1 MPTSTKSSKS
11 SSKKRKEPSST
22 AARHGRPTSRVTK
35 AGARKSQSDT
45 KKPKG
50 EGSSLAPPF
59 LLKLYDMVT
68 QAATDEVVQW
78 AVGGSA
84 LMVTDVQTFTAK
96 LLPVYFKHS
105 SMRSFTRQLNNY
117 GFSRE
122 SELGSEATTN
132 SVVFAHPSFREGQRH
147 RLAEIKRGA
156 PRSDASASGA
166 TSAVKEEEG
175 AAEEDDDAAEEA
187 AARAAAARLLGVG
200 GASAE
205 EVAAAAAAAAA
216 AEADG
221 EEAADDD
228 DEDAEQANAMRKEMQ
243 VVQVQINEVE
253 SAVKASSALAREARR
268 AHRLRRRPSALSA
281 APGAEQGGAGEP
293 GGSGAERVAGG
304 ARRAM

>member
-1 MPTSTKSSKS
+1 MASWPCT
-11 SSKKRKEPSST
+11 
-22 AARHGRPTSRVTK
+22 
-35 AGARKSQSDT
+35 
-45 KKPKG
+45 
-50 EGSSLAPPF
+50 PPF
-59 LLKLYDMVT
+59 LPPLKLYDMVT
-68 QAATDEVVQW
+68 QAATDEVTQW

-166 TSAVKEEEG
+166 TSAVEEEG

-187 AARAAAARLLGVG
+187 AARA
-200 GASAE
+200 
-205 EVAAAAAAAAA
+205 
-216 AEADG
+216 
-221 EEAADDD
+221 
-228 DEDAEQANAMRKEMQ
+228 
-243 VVQVQINEVE
+243 
-253 SAVKASSALAREARR
+253 
-268 AHRLRRRPSALSA
+268 RRRRGCSASA
-281 APGAEQGGAGEP
+281 APAP
-293 GGSGAERVAGG
+293 RRSPPPPPPPPPPRRT
-304 ARRAM
+304 ARRRRTTTTRTPSGRTRCGRRCRWCRCRSTRSRAR

>member
-11 SSKKRKEPSST
+11 SSKKRKEPSTGDGEKKPAEKKPSE
-22 AARHGRPTSRVTK
+22 
-35 AGARKSQSDT
+35 

-175 AAEEDDDAAEEA
+175 AAEEDDDAAE
-187 AARAAAARLLGVG
+187 
-200 GASAE
+200 
-205 EVAAAAAAAAA
+205 
-216 AEADG
+216 ADG

-253 SAVKASSALAREARR
+253 SAVKASSALHEKLDELIAFVG
-268 AHRLRRRPSALSA
+268 AHPHFQQHQEPSKVAQGSQA
-281 APGAEQGGAGEP
+281 AQAQ
-293 GGSGAERVAGG
+293 SV
-304 ARRAM
+304 

>member
-1 MPTSTKSSKS
+1 MPTTKSSKS

-22 AARHGRPTSRVTK
+22 GDGDKKPAEKKPSE
-35 AGARKSQSDT
+35 

-156 PRSDASASGA
+156 PPTR
-166 TSAVKEEEG
+166 
-175 AAEEDDDAAEEA
+175 
-187 AARAAAARLLGVG
+187 ARAARPPPSKRRRAPPRRTTTPPREAARERQRRRGCS
-200 GASAE
+200 ASA
-205 EVAAAAAAAAA
+205 APAPRRSPPPPPPPPPPRRTARR
-216 AEADG
+216 
-221 EEAADDD
+221 AADDD

-253 SAVKASSALAREARR
+253 SAVKASSALHEKLDELIASSAPIRTFSSTRSRAGAR
-268 AHRLRRRPSALSA
+268 P
-281 APGAEQGGAGEP
+281 GEP
-293 GGSGAERVAGG
+293 GGSGAG
-304 ARRAM
+304 A

>member
-1 MPTSTKSSKS
+1 MYGVAVRMPKAERRSSRRGRSAHQAESEFLLSLAVVAVAESEFLPPVVVVAMPTSTKSSKS
-11 SSKKRKEPSST
+11 SSKKRKEPSTGDGEKKPAEKKPSE
-22 AARHGRPTSRVTK
+22 
-35 AGARKSQSDT
+35 

-187 AARAAAARLLGVG
+187 AARAAAARYP
-200 GASAE
+200 
-205 EVAAAAAAAAA
+205 
-216 AEADG
+216 
-221 EEAADDD
+221 
-228 DEDAEQANAMRKEMQ
+228 NPK
-243 VVQVQINEVE
+243 
-253 SAVKASSALAREARR
+253 
-268 AHRLRRRPSALSA
+268 P
-281 APGAEQGGAGEP
+281 
-293 GGSGAERVAGG
+293 
-304 ARRAM
+304 

>member
-11 SSKKRKEPSST
+11 SSKKRKEPSTGDGDKKPAEKKPSE
-22 AARHGRPTSRVTK
+22 
-35 AGARKSQSDT
+35 

-96 LLPVYFKHS
+96 LLPVYFKPS

-132 SVVFAHPSFREGQRH
+132 SVVFAHPSFRENQRH

-156 PRSDASASGA
+156 PRS
-166 TSAVKEEEG
+166 E
-175 AAEEDDDAAEEA
+175 
-187 AARAAAARLLGVG
+187 
-200 GASAE
+200 
-205 EVAAAAAAAAA
+205 
-216 AEADG
+216 
-221 EEAADDD
+221 
-228 DEDAEQANAMRKEMQ
+228 
-243 VVQVQINEVE
+243 
-253 SAVKASSALAREARR
+253 
-268 AHRLRRRPSALSA
+268 
-281 APGAEQGGAGEP
+281 
-293 GGSGAERVAGG
+293 
-304 ARRAM
+304 

>member
-22 AARHGRPTSRVTK
+22 GDGDKKPAEKKPSE
-35 AGARKSQSDT
+35 

-253 SAVKASSALAREARR
+253 SAVKASSR
-268 AHRLRRRPSALSA
+268 AHEKLDELIAFVGAHPHFQQHQEPSKVHGQGSQAAQAQSA
-281 APGAEQGGAGEP
+281 
-293 GGSGAERVAGG
+293 
-304 ARRAM
+304 

>member
-22 AARHGRPTSRVTK
+22 GDGDKKPAEKKPSE
-35 AGARKSQSDT
+35 

-187 AARAAAARLLGVG
+187 AW
-200 GASAE
+200 
-205 EVAAAAAAAAA
+205 
-216 AEADG
+216 AEA
-221 EEAADDD
+221 EREEMEERAEAAWGRLGE
-228 DEDAEQANAMRKEMQ
+228 DE
-243 VVQVQINEVE
+243 
-253 SAVKASSALAREARR
+253 
-268 AHRLRRRPSALSA
+268 RRRLF
-281 APGAEQGGAGEP
+281 E
-293 GGSGAERVAGG
+293 SG
-304 ARRAM
+304 